1 MNSNTLHATLQG
13 AQGPVHTDLNPA
25 SSFSSAASDGDPPT
39 LHGYPDVPGAFWLAS
54 TLNDKHRRTLE
65 SESGIGA
72 EAITARGYLS
82 TSDRGQ
88 LAKLGFGRP
97 QQLTPALLIPLW
109 NFRGEVDG
117 YALRPDIPRN
127 GSNGKPVKYEIPS
140 GARPTLDVA
149 PLTRDQIGD
158 PTKTLIITEGAKKAD
173 AAASQGLCALNL
185 NGVWAWRGKNAQGG
199 LTALPDWENI
209 AFKGAAP
216 RLVLLCFDSD
226 VSQKAGVEAALRR
239 LHPFLES
246 RGARVAVAYLPE
258 GPNKEKT
265 GLDDFFARG
274 ATVADLL
281 ALAQP
286 LKPVKEARKERRQA
300 ENAARVEQ
308 LKAQGLPVIE
318 TNGRQQQEE
327 LDDLAHAVKTFNAG
341 QPTLFHGATGLALV
355 EHDARGVP
363 QIRRASREAVQGVAG
378 KAARWIRT
386 GEREGVQD
394 TCPPR
399 DLCAIFAASQSD
411 WRGIPPL
418 EGTATAPFFAPDG
431 ALCSQ
436 TGYHPAARLW
446 LELPSGFDVG
456 DTTPTPGN
464 CAAARN
470 IILNNILGE
479 VAFADEASRA
489 HAVALMLLPFVRRLI
504 DGPTPLHLF
513 DAPLRGSGKSY
524 AAQLCTL
531 PFGEVAPTP
540 EKGNDEEWRKSLF
553 ALLLS
558 GPSHIF
564 LDNIKGALNSPALD
578 AAITGESMQER
589 ATGTG
594 EVPTARI
601 QCVWVATANNA
612 QLTEDAA
619 TRSIVIR
626 LDPETENPDAR
637 EFHSNPK
644 QFIRRNRAKVCGAL
658 LTLARAWQE
667 TGSPHYAGPNR
678 CRFPEWAQ
686 VVGGILDTA
695 QVPGFLDN
703 LDAMRAALSSGE
715 GDEWAQFAAMWL
727 QEHGESYMSAKELLP
742 LLGHFPDLA
751 AQVGGTVTPT
761 AMKLARVLAR
771 KRDRIFAG
779 VKIESG
785 RRVANQTLWRTKKV
799 APR

>member
-39 LHGYPDVPGAFWLAS
+39 LHGYPDVPGAFLLAS

-72 EAITARGYLS
+72 EAINARGYLS

-88 LAKLGFGRP
+88 LAKLGFGRS

-127 GSNGKPVKYEIPS
+127 GSNGKPVKYEIPA
-140 GARPTLDVA
+140 GAHPTLDVA
-149 PLTRDQIGD
+149 PLTRHLIGD
-158 PTKTLIITEGAKKAD
+158 PTKTLVITEGAKKAD
-173 AAASQGLCALNL
+173 AAASQGLCAINL

-209 AFKGAAP
+209 AFKGAAA

-281 ALAQP
+281 TLAQP
-286 LKPVKEARKERRQA
+286 LKPVKEARRERRQA

-318 TNGRQQQEE
+318 TNGRQQQDE
-327 LDDLAHAVKTFNAG
+327 LDDLAHALEALNART
-341 QPTLFHGATGLALV
+341 PSLFHGATGLAIV
-355 EHDARGVP
+355 EHDARRAP
-363 QIRRASREAVQGVAG
+363 QIRRASREAVQGIAG
-378 KAARWIRT
+378 KAAKWIRT
-386 GEREGVQD
+386 GEREGVVD
-394 TCPPR
+394 TGPPR
-399 DLCAIFAASQSD
+399 DLCAIYGASQSD

-431 ALCSQ
+431 ALCSS

-446 LELPSGFDVG
+446 LELPRGFDVG
-456 DTTPTPGN
+456 DTTPTPEN
-464 CAAARN
+464 CARVKN
-470 IILNNILGE
+470 IIFHNILSE

-489 HAVALMLLPFVRRLI
+489 HAVALMLLPFVRRLVQ
-504 DGPTPLHLF
+504 GPTPLHLF

-524 AAQLCTL
+524 AAEICMA
-531 PFGEVAPTP
+531 PFGDVAPTP
-540 EKGNDEEWRKSLF
+540 EKGNEEEWRKSLF

-564 LDNIKGALNSPALD
+564 FDNIKGALNSSTLD
-578 AAITGESMQER
+578 AAITSESMQER

-594 EVPTARI
+594 DVPVARI

-626 LDPETENPDAR
+626 LDPQSENPDER
-637 EFHSNPK
+637 EFAGRPK
-644 QFIRRNRAKVCGAL
+644 QFIRTHRGLVCGAL
-658 LTLARAWQE
+658 LTLVRAWQDA
-667 TGSPHYAGPNR
+667 GSPSYAGPNR
-678 CRFPEWAQ
+678 CRFPEWAGIL
-686 VVGGILDTA
+686 GGILDVA

-703 LDAMRAALSSGE
+703 LAAMRATLSSGE
-715 GDEWAQFAAMWL
+715 GDEWAGFAARWL
-727 QEHGESYMSAKELLP
+727 DEHGEAGMSAKELLP
-742 LLGHFPDLA
+742 LLLQLPDLA
-751 AQVGGTVTPT
+751 AQIGGATGPN
-761 AMKLARVLAR
+761 AAKLGRALMS
-771 KRDRIFAG
+771 KRDRIFG
-779 VKIESG
+779 GIKIETAA
-785 RRVANQTLWRTKKV
+785 RIANQWLWRTKKV
-799 APR
+799 SD